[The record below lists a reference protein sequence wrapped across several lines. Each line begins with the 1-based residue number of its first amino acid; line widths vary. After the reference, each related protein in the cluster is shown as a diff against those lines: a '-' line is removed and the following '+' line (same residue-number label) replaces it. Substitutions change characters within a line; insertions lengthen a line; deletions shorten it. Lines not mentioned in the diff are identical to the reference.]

1 LADDVSGRLA
11 IVQRE
16 IGAAAERARRDP
28 ATIRI
33 VAVTKTFPAD
43 VVSAA
48 LAAGLHDIGENYVQ
62 EAAAKRRAVPAGGRW
77 HLIGGLQRNKVRLAL
92 AVFDCVE
99 TVDQTAIADVLA
111 AEAARAGRRLPVL
124 IQVNVAGETR
134 KRGAAPE
141 HLPALAEHVLGLPD
155 MRLEGLM
162 TIAPIASNPA
172 DSRAFFRTLR
182 ELRDRVAARLGV
194 ELPHLSMG
202 MSDDFPIAVEE
213 GATFVRLG
221 RALFG
226 GRGIGV
232 SRPGV
237 SGGGEG
243 S

>member
-1 LADDVSGRLA
+1 MADDVAGRLA
-11 IVQRE
+11 TVQRE
-16 IGAAAERARRDP
+16 IGAAAARVRRDP

-33 VAVTKTFPAD
+33 VAVTKTFPAE
-43 VVSAA
+43 VVTAA
-48 LAAGLHDIGENYVQ
+48 FAAGLHDIGENYVQ
-62 EAAAKRRAVPAGGRW
+62 EAATKRRAVPAGGRW
-77 HLIGGLQRNKVRLAL
+77 HLIGGLQRNKVRVAL
-92 AVFDCVE
+92 AVFDCVQ
-99 TVDQTAIADVLA
+99 TVDRVEIADALA

-134 KRGAAPE
+134 KRGIAPDD
-141 HLPALAEHVLGLPD
+141 LATLGAHVLGLPD
-155 MRLEGLM
+155 LSLEGLM
-162 TIAPIASNPA
+162 TIAPTTDNPS
-172 DSRAFFRTLR
+172 DCRPFFRVLR
-182 ELRDRVAARLGV
+182 ELRDRAATRLGV

-213 GATFVRLG
+213 GATLLRLG

-226 GRGIGV
+226 GRGFGV